1 MEFFDKIGKKASEAY
16 KITADKTGKLAKEAK
31 IRLKISEL
39 KSQINEIYE
48 EIGKNVYQNHINK
61 ETINLKEKLEEDCAR
76 IDIISAEI
84 EAKLKEC
91 LELRDRK
98 QCPNCYTEMD
108 KDVKFCPE
116 CGAKQEIEEAKEVE
130 IIDNVEVQDTVKED
144 NDKTENS
151 NQENSNQENSNQE
164 NNNQENS
171 NEENSNQENNN
182 QENSNEEN
190 SNEENSNQ
198 ENNNEENSNQENNN
212 QENNN
217 PETDKNEEEH
227 KDNLQKTVEI
237 ETNIQ
242 EEEIQNISEEELKN
256 KMKEDE

>member
-171 NEENSNQENNN
+171 NQ
-182 QENSNEEN
+182 
-190 SNEENSNQ
+190 ENSNQ

>member
-1 MEFFDKIGKKASEAY
+1 MEFFDKLGKKASEAY

-48 EIGKNVYQNHINK
+48 EIGKNVYQNHVNK
-61 ETINLKEKLEEDCAR
+61 ETINLKEKIEEDCTR

-171 NEENSNQENNN
+171 NQ
-182 QENSNEEN
+182 
-190 SNEENSNQ
+190 ENSNQ

-237 ETNIQ
+237 ETNVQ

>member
-171 NEENSNQENNN
+171 NQ
-182 QENSNEEN
+182 
-190 SNEENSNQ
+190 ENSNQ

-237 ETNIQ
+237 ETNVQ

>member
-1 MEFFDKIGKKASEAY
+1 MEFFDKLGKKASEAY

-171 NEENSNQENNN
+171 NQ
-182 QENSNEEN
+182 
-190 SNEENSNQ
+190 ENSNQ

-237 ETNIQ
+237 ETNVQ

>member
-164 NNNQENS
+164 NNDQ
-171 NEENSNQENNN
+171 ENSNQENN
-182 QENSNEEN
+182 
-190 SNEENSNQ
+190 NQ

>member
-164 NNNQENS
+164 NSNQEN
-171 NEENSNQENNN
+171 NDQENSNQENN
-182 QENSNEEN
+182 
-190 SNEENSNQ
+190 NQ

>member
-182 QENSNEEN
+182 
-190 SNEENSNQ
+190 
-198 ENNNEENSNQENNN
+198 EENSNQENNN